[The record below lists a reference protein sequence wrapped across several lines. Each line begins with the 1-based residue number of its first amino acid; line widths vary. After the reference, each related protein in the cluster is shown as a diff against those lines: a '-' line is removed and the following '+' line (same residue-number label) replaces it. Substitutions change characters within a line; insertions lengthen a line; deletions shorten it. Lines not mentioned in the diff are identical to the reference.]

1 MSGLIRLADGIAILE
16 LPAGPEGYL
25 TGEMC
30 RDVLRALEDLAGR
43 LERGETDAAG
53 LVLRGAGQEF
63 CRGFDPVAEEGDA
76 AREAL
81 AALCAGIEAYPC
93 PTVACLDGLVSGA
106 GVALALAAHGRVATR
121 EARLICP
128 EVGYGLMPGG
138 GSTQRLPRLVGADTA
153 LQMMLEGRLHRAGDP
168 ALAAVIDRI
177 EDEDPLAQAI
187 KLAKSLAPSRRTSLR
202 EDGLRQ
208 PAAYFAA
215 LAAHRAQSHAP
226 VAAAAQAVL
235 RAVEAA
241 ALLPFERGVALEEVL
256 AQDLARDAEARA
268 ARYRARLA
276 HVARALAR
284 DEALPNEAAATW
296 IRQGYWA
303 IGRSL
308 LVRGARP
315 EAIDASARR
324 IGFATGP
331 FAMMET
337 RSGEDI
343 VREFDAFAR
352 ASGWRVPA
360 SGFAQASLDEAL
372 LGGIIHAGMVNVCV
386 AAQAAGVLQHT
397 MEADVIAARDLG
409 FEAAKG
415 GLLFQAEEQGL
426 LPLLRA
432 LQGLRAETAS
442 VLAPVPEF
450 SRMVNEG
457 RRLFDDVTPR
467 NASLAGA

>member
-1 MSGLIRLADGIAILE
+1 M
-16 LPAGPEGYL
+16 
-25 TGEMC
+25 T
-30 RDVLRALEDLAGR
+30 
-43 LERGETDAAG
+43 
-53 LVLRGAGQEF
+53 
-63 CRGFDPVAEEGDA
+63 
-76 AREAL
+76 
-81 AALCAGIEAYPC
+81 
-93 PTVACLDGLVSGA
+93 
-106 GVALALAAHGRVATR
+106 
-121 EARLICP
+121 
-128 EVGYGLMPGG
+128 
-138 GSTQRLPRLVGADTA
+138 
-153 LQMMLEGRLHRAGDP
+153 
-168 ALAAVIDRI
+168 
-177 EDEDPLAQAI
+177 
-187 KLAKSLAPSRRTSLR
+187 
-202 EDGLRQ
+202 
-208 PAAYFAA
+208 
-215 LAAHRAQSHAP
+215 
-226 VAAAAQAVL
+226 AAAQAVI

-241 ALLPFERGVALEEVL
+241 ALLPFERGVALEDVL

-276 HVARALAR
+276 HFARALAR

-308 LVRGARP
+308 LARGARP
-315 EAIDASARR
+315 DAIDASARQ

-337 RSGEDI
+337 RSGEEI

-360 SGFAQASLDEAL
+360 SGFAQASLDESL

-386 AAQAAGVLQHT
+386 AAQAAGVLGRA
-397 MEADVIAARDLG
+397 MEADVITARDLG

-426 LPLLRA
+426 VPLLRA
-432 LQGLRAETAS
+432 LQGLRAEAAS

-457 RRLFDDVTPR
+457 RRLFDEVTPR
-467 NASLAGA
+467 NASLARA

>member
-1 MSGLIRLADGIAILE
+1 MSGLIRQADGVAILE

-30 RDVLRALEDLAGR
+30 RDVLRALDDLAGR
-43 LERGETDAAG
+43 SARRETDAAG

-81 AALCAGIEAYPC
+81 AALCTGLEAFPV

-128 EVGYGLMPGG
+128 EVGFGLIPGG

-168 ALAAVIDRI
+168 ALATVIDGI
-177 EDEDPLAQAI
+177 EDEAPLAQAI

-208 PAAYFAA
+208 PGAYFAA
-215 LAAHRAQSHAP
+215 IAAHRAQSHAP
-226 VAAAAQAVL
+226 VTAAAQAVI

-241 ALLPFERGVALEEVL
+241 ALLPFERGVALEDVL

-276 HVARALAR
+276 HFARASAR
-284 DEALPNEAAATW
+284 DEPPNDAAATW
-296 IRQGYWA
+296 VRQGYWA

-315 EAIDASARR
+315 DAIDAAARQ
-324 IGFATGP
+324 IGFANGP

-337 RSGEDI
+337 HSGEEI

-372 LGGIIHAGMVNVCV
+372 LGGIIHAGMVNLCV
-386 AAQAAGVLQHT
+386 AAQAAGVLRST

-432 LQGLRAETAS
+432 LQGLRAEAGS

-457 RRLFDDVTPR
+457 RRLFDEVTPR